1 MLRIYQSSSGL
12 AMKRII
18 WYELDTDGI
27 RYGSKTMDL
36 HMKDKIA
43 LVTGGASGIGQK
55 TAELFVQ
62 EGVKVF
68 VGDIQEAAIDK
79 TLKQLRNIGG
89 EAEGCAC
96 DVTDEADVA
105 RMVQTALT
113 RFGTIDYL
121 INSAGISGSSV
132 PLETSS
138 RKAWQRV
145 LDVNL
150 IGTIICS
157 QSIMPILRK
166 NNSGRIVNIAS
177 EAGVSG
183 ERAAEIYCASKG
195 GVISLTKSLAKTL
208 GKSQVTVNA
217 VAPAFVHSPMTT
229 RITPEIEKKW
239 LIMYTLKRLGETEDV
254 ANMIVF
260 LCSDR
265 CSWITGQTIS
275 VNGGFS
281 MR

>member
-1 MLRIYQSSSGL
+1 
-12 AMKRII
+12 
-18 WYELDTDGI
+18 
-27 RYGSKTMDL
+27 MDL
-36 HMKDKIA
+36 HMKNKIA

-62 EGVKVF
+62 EDAKVF
-68 VGDIQEAAIDK
+68 IGDIRETDISK
-79 TLKQLRNIGG
+79 TLALLRDMGG
-89 EAEGCAC
+89 EADGCTC
-96 DVTDEADVA
+96 DVTDEGSVT
-105 RMVQTALT
+105 RMIQTAVA

-121 INSAGISGSSV
+121 VNSAGISGSGA
-132 PLETSS
+132 PLETSP
-138 RKAWQRV
+138 REVWQRI

-150 IGTIICS
+150 IGTILCS
-157 QSIMPILRK
+157 QAMMPILRK
-166 NNSGRIVNIAS
+166 KDSGRIVNIAS
-177 EAGVSG
+177 EAGASG

-195 GVISLTKSLAKTL
+195 GVMSLTKSLAKTL
-208 GKSQVTVNA
+208 GKSRVTVNA

-275 VNGGFS
+275 INGGFS